1 MSWQSYVDN
10 QICQHV
16 DCTLAAI
23 ANIQD
28 GSIWAKFE
36 KDDKKISPKEL
47 KTIADTIR
55 QNPNGFLETGIH
67 IGGEKYICIQADNQ
81 LVRGRRGSSALCI
94 VATNTCLLAAA
105 TVDGYPAGQLNNVI
119 EKLGDYLRSNN
130 Y

>member
-10 QICQHV
+10 QICPNVQ
-16 DCTLAAI
+16 CNLAVI

-28 GSIWAKFE
+28 GAVWAKFE
-36 KDDKKISPKEL
+36 KDDRKINPSEM
-47 KTIADTIR
+47 KTIAETITN
-55 QNPNGFLETGIH
+55 NPEKFLETGII

-105 TVDGYPAGQLNNVI
+105 TIDGFPPGQLNNVI